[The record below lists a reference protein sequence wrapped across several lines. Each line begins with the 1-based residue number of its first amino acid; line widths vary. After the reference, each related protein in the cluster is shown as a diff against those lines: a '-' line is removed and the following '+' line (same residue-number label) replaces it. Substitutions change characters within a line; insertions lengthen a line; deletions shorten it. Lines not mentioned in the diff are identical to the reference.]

1 MDYKKFIKR
10 RSIRLKILGILSF
23 VPDQIM
29 LKIQYRIKTGR
40 KLNIKNPKRFTE
52 KLQWYKLYYK
62 NPLMIQ
68 CVDKYDVREYVK
80 SKGLEKILIPCY
92 GVYNSPAEIDW
103 DSLPNQ
109 FVMKDTLGGGGT
121 SVIVVTDKS
130 SSDIELLK
138 KRASEWVAI
147 AAHKKNGGREW
158 PYYSGKNHRI
168 IIEQYIG
175 DAENVDRLIDYKY
188 FCFDGKTEFIYV
200 MGDRKFGESV
210 RVRLYDRN
218 FNSLSV
224 TRDGDEDIGDVGIPN
239 EYKSMLNIAEKLSS
253 DFPHVRVDLYNV
265 NGRVLFGEMT
275 FYNASG
281 YMKYNPDSFD
291 IDIGKKF
298 SLRRE
303 AK

>member
-1 MDYKKFIKR
+1 M
-10 RSIRLKILGILSF
+10 
-23 VPDQIM
+23 
-29 LKIQYRIKTGR
+29 
-40 KLNIKNPKRFTE
+40 
-52 KLQWYKLYYK
+52 
-62 NPLMIQ
+62 
-68 CVDKYDVREYVK
+68 
-80 SKGLEKILIPCY
+80 
-92 GVYNSPAEIDW
+92 
-103 DSLPNQ
+103 
-109 FVMKDTLGGGGT
+109 
-121 SVIVVTDKS
+121 
-130 SSDIELLK
+130 
-138 KRASEWVAI
+138 
-147 AAHKKNGGREW
+147 
-158 PYYSGKNHRI
+158 
-168 IIEQYIG
+168 
-175 DAENVDRLIDYKY
+175 IDYKY

-210 RVRLYDRN
+210 RVRLFDRN